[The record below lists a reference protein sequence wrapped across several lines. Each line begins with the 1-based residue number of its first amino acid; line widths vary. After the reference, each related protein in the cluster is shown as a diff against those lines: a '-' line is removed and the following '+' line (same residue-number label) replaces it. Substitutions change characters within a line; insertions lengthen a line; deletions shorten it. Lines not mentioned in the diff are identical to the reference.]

1 MLTTYADISLK
12 LKELRESSPCSK
24 QTVIV

>member
-12 LKELRESSPCSK
+12 FKELGESSPCSK
-24 QTVIV
+24 QTVII